1 MADNLM
7 AENAQANSDGIGKPS
22 NNPESD
28 RFEPALS
35 QISYQEISGPMD
47 KGLLL
52 LCDHAGNSFP
62 EGYGTLGLP
71 ESQLQ
76 RHIAYD
82 IGAAGVTRE
91 LSRLLDVPAL
101 LYQYSRLLIDPNRSI
116 EDPTL
121 VMRLSD
127 GAIVPGNARIGEGEI
142 QKRIDT
148 YYKPYHLR
156 IEELV
161 NEMKATGRVPA
172 LFSIHSF
179 TDNWKGKKRIWDSTI
194 LWDRDPRF
202 ACPLLAALEKEQ
214 DIVVGENVPYS
225 GQLKGDCLYQHGT
238 MNGLAHALIE
248 IRQDLIAT
256 PEGQSAWAERL
267 ARIIGDL
274 FAGKEFDEALN
285 EVKMYG
291 SHTDHTVGSTEY

>member
-1 MADNLM
+1 MADNLI
-7 AENAQANSDGIGKPS
+7 AENAHGNSDGIENS
-22 NNPESD
+22 NKSSEPEGVVAD
-28 RFEPALS
+28 LS
-35 QISYQEISGPMD
+35 RPSYQEIPGLLD

-52 LCDHAGNSFP
+52 ICDHAGNSFP
-62 EGYGTLGLP
+62 DGYETLGLP
-71 ESQLQ
+71 DSQLS

-91 LSRLLDVPAL
+91 LSRLLNVPAL

-127 GAIVPGNARIGEGEI
+127 GAIVPGNAKINEDEI
-142 QKRIDT
+142 RKRIES
-148 YYKPYHLR
+148 YYQPYHLR
-156 IEELV
+156 IENLIEK
-161 NEMKATGRVPA
+161 MKATGRVPA

-202 ACPLLAALEKEQ
+202 ARPLLAALEKEQ

-238 MNGLAHALIE
+238 VNGLAHALIE
-248 IRQDLIAT
+248 IRQDLIVT
-256 PEGQSAWAERL
+256 EEGQRTWAERL
-267 ARIIGDL
+267 ARIISNL
-274 FAGKEFDEALN
+274 FAEKEFNRALN
-285 EVKMYG
+285 EVKMFG
-291 SHTDHTVGSTEY
+291 SHTDHSVGSTEY